1 MMDYYPILFG
11 VRDPIIGNGFV
22 AGVAVNGRALMRRES
37 EGFWVDG
44 VFPGG
49 VCAGGSTRDEALLK
63 FRASYRSVLIDLATE
78 AESFDAF
85 HAAVERFFWE
95 QTPGEADKWLE
106 AAAELRKDAKR
117 AGGWLPVKT
126 AYPEPEVK
134 IVRLDQQDLEPEEN
148 AAESVELA
156 ATDRKAA

>member
-22 AGVAVNGRALMRRES
+22 AGVAVNGRALMRQEE

-63 FRASYRSVLIDLATE
+63 FRDSYRSVLFDLAAE

-85 HAAVERFFWE
+85 RAEVERFFWE
-95 QTPGEADKWLE
+95 ETPGEAEAWLQ
-106 AAAELRKDAKR
+106 AAAELRKDKNK
-117 AGGWLPVKT
+117 AGDWLPVKT
-126 AYPEPEVK
+126 AYPEPGLTVL
-134 IVRLDQQDLEPEEN
+134 RLDEQKLEPEDNSTEQ
-148 AAESVELA
+148 VELA
-156 ATDRKAA
+156 AVA